1 MNSLREA
8 DFTDHNVQKILAEAE
23 GNKIGWMSADSSR
36 EAIMNRL
43 ANPRQFTGF
52 KAPWAKADEKV
63 RFREG
68 ELSVLGGYNGHRKST
83 LASQIAL
90 GISNEVPVGICSLEE
105 PLDDVGTRFIRQAA
119 CSDTPTVEYGSDFV
133 SWTHER
139 IAIWDRLDT
148 VAPAIALAAVYH
160 MIAVIGCK
168 FVMLDSLMMCD
179 VCDDIERER
188 RFVASLTALAKLHS
202 AHIMLIHHMRK
213 PQDES
218 RVPGKYDL
226 LGAGHISNMAAS
238 IFVSWEDKDLR
249 EKREFGEGDDGKPDH
264 LFIVAKQRYGSFE
277 GAISLWR
284 QQGMNYSGLSKNECR
299 PVNVLRSA
307 TQAWK
312 KHET

>member
-1 MNSLREA
+1 MKSLREA

-23 GNKIGWMSADSSR
+23 GNNIGWMSADSSR
-36 EAIMNRL
+36 HAIMDRL
-43 ANPRQFTGF
+43 VNPRQFTGF
-52 KAPWAKADEKV
+52 KAPWAKAEDKL

-68 ELSVLGGYNGHRKST
+68 ELSVMGGYNGHRKST

-90 GISNEVPVGICSLEE
+90 GVAQEAPVGICSLEE

-119 CSDTPTVEYGSDFV
+119 CTDSPTIDYADDFV
-133 SWTHER
+133 TWTDER

-148 VAPAIALAAVYH
+148 VAPAVALAAVYH
-160 MIAVIGCK
+160 MIAVIGCR
-168 FVMLDSLMMCD
+168 FVILDSLMMCD

-188 RFVASLTALAKLHS
+188 RFVASLTALAKLHN

-226 LGAGHISNMAAS
+226 LGAGHISNMAS
-238 IFVSWEDKDLR
+238 TILVSWEDKDLR
-249 EKREFGEGDDGKPDH
+249 EKREFGEGEVDKPDH
-264 LFIVAKQRYGSFE
+264 LFIVAKQRYGAFE

-284 QQGMNYSGLSKNECR
+284 QAGMNYSGLSKNECR
-299 PVNVLRSA
+299 PIDVGRLA
-307 TQAWK
+307 A
-312 KHET
+312 